1 MKAEMEQVIREDMA
15 YICDRTDHMAI
26 DGSKV
31 LISGATGLIGKYLV
45 RFLVEYCGC
54 QVLAVVR
61 DLQKAHRFFKDLGDR
76 VEYICS
82 DIVELEAL
90 DKSVDYIIHGASMTA
105 SKSFLTQPAEVIY
118 TSVEGT
124 RRMLEFAR
132 VNKVK
137 GFVYLS
143 TMEVYGVPETEEKIC
158 EESGTSL
165 DTMSVRTSYPES
177 KRLCENLCTAYA
189 SEYQVPARVVRLTQT
204 FGPGVEYEDSRV
216 FAEFA
221 RCVIEGKDIILHT
234 NGDTRRNYLYLADA
248 CTAVLTVMTKG
259 ISGEAYNA
267 ANEAAYCSIREM
279 AELAVM
285 QNTDGNVQVRIEA
298 DHGYEQKMGYAP
310 VLKMK
315 LDTSKLQKI
324 GWMPETGLSDMFRRM
339 IACMSKA

>member
-1 MKAEMEQVIREDMA
+1 MEQVILEDMS
-15 YICDRTDHMAI
+15 YICDRTDHSAI

-45 RFLVEYCGC
+45 RFLAQYCGC

-61 DLQKAHRFFKDLGDR
+61 DQRKAQYLFEDLGTR
-76 VEYICS
+76 IEYICS

-90 DKSVDYIIHGASMTA
+90 DKSVDYMIHGAGMTA
-105 SKSFLTQPAEVIY
+105 SRSFLTQPAEVIY

-137 GFVYLS
+137 SFVYLS

-165 DTMSVRTSYPES
+165 NTMSVRTSYPES
-177 KRLCENLCTAYA
+177 KRLCENLCAAYV

-204 FGPGVEYEDSRV
+204 FGPGVEYDDARV

-248 CTAVLTVMTKG
+248 CTAILTVMTKG

-279 AELAVM
+279 AELASM
-285 QNTDGNVQVRIEA
+285 QNIDGSVQVRIEP
-298 DHGYEQKMGYAP
+298 DRDYGRKMGYAP
-310 VLKMK
+310 VLKMR

-324 GWMPETGLSDMFRRM
+324 GWIPETGLSDMFQKM
-339 IACMSKA
+339 IACMSKV